1 MNILIVEDEKLSA
14 QRLQGM
20 INKLIPDASV
30 VKTTDSVDATLN
42 FLEDRPD
49 IDLGFF
55 DIQLADGLSFELF
68 EKTLIPFPVIFTTAF
83 NEYAIRAFK
92 VNSIDYLLKPVNE
105 KELRFAIDQ
114 FQAAISPKPAAPTEQ
129 SIAKALSML
138 TRSYKSRFLI
148 KIGEHLRI
156 IPTEEIALFY
166 SMEKAIYLKTL
177 DDRNYPIDFTLDQL
191 HDLLDPEVFFRVSR
205 KHIVSMAAIT
215 DIIAYSGSRLKVK
228 LNIPTEEDILVSRDR
243 VTEFKGWL
251 GGNPKA

>member
-20 INKLIPDASV
+20 IQRLMPGASV
-30 VKTTDSVDATLN
+30 VKITDSVDATLD
-42 FLEDRPD
+42 FLKQSPE

-68 EKTLIPFPVIFTTAF
+68 EKIRIPFPVIFTTAF

-114 FQAAISPKPAAPTEQ
+114 FQAAISPKPAAPSEQ
-129 SIAKALSML
+129 SIAKALNML
-138 TRSYKSRFLI
+138 TRAYKSRFLI

-243 VTEFKGWL
+243 VAEFKGWL
-251 GGNPKA
+251 GGSAKA